1 MEPLQESLKGIV
13 ERAAART
20 ASADGNSKESL
31 IRMKRLSVFALFL
44 VFASSVVAAAQT
56 APAPKPAAQRPAA
69 PAVQKPAGAGAV
81 PAAKVAVIAF
91 QAAVTQTNEFQRD
104 AADLGKKYDPRR
116 VQIKAESDELD
127 NLTKQ
132 LQTQGAQL
140 SDEERANRSRV
151 IDEKK
156 KKLDRDTQDAQSDFQ
171 TDMQQI
177 INDVAAKV
185 GALMSDYAEKHGYTL
200 VLDEGDQQTQTV
212 LYALPAMEITREII
226 DAYNTKSGVPA
237 PAPQAPGQGDLDAPQ
252 PQLQPAPA
260 PAH

>member
-1 MEPLQESLKGIV
+1 
-13 ERAAART
+13 
-20 ASADGNSKESL
+20 
-31 IRMKRLSVFALFL
+31 MKRLPFFALL
-44 VFASSVVAAAQT
+44 LALASVVAAAGQTAT
-56 APAPKPAAQRPAA
+56 APAAQKPAAATAA
-69 PAVQKPAGAGAV
+69 GP
-81 PAAKVAVIAF
+81 AKVAVIAF

-104 AADLGKKYDPRR
+104 AADLAKKYDPRR
-116 VQIKAESDELD
+116 VQIKTQSDEVD

-132 LQTQGAQL
+132 LQAQGAQL
-140 SDEERANRSRV
+140 SDAERASRARV

-156 KKLDRDTQDAQSDFQ
+156 KKLDRDTQDAQTDFQ

-177 INDVAAKV
+177 INDVAGKV

-212 LYALPAMEITREII
+212 LYALPAMEITREVI

-260 PAH
+260 H